1 MGCGVWGVG
10 MRESTSS
17 RFRGLSAS
25 TRPRRHRAEFWL
37 TYVSRSRNALC
48 MSPSPTPPT
57 PIGGVSSHE
66 GPPVDP
72 PQSARAR
79 QRAETRERLFEVALR
94 EFRDVGFAAAQI
106 DRIAKSAGVARG
118 TFYFHFPTKDDVL
131 LELAQRVNQR
141 MARRVAVLGDSR
153 PTLRELL
160 NRVNDAISDEI
171 GRVGEAGLLAEML
184 SLYVRRPYDLADAA
198 HSAPS
203 LAEELTRHLRVVA
216 GRGELRGMMP
226 EEQISMVLMSSLFG
240 IYARF
245 SPGPE
250 LRGACS
256 ALVDLFVKGLQ
267 ADPE

>member
-1 MGCGVWGVG
+1 M
-10 MRESTSS
+10 
-17 RFRGLSAS
+17 
-25 TRPRRHRAEFWL
+25 
-37 TYVSRSRNALC
+37 
-48 MSPSPTPPT
+48 
-57 PIGGVSSHE
+57 
-66 GPPVDP
+66 DP

-79 QRAETRERLFEVALR
+79 QREETRERLFEVALR
-94 EFRDVGFAAAQI
+94 EFREVGFAAAQI
-106 DRIAKSAGVARG
+106 DRISKSAGVARG

-141 MARRVAVLGDSR
+141 IARRVAVLGESR

-160 NRVNDAISDEI
+160 TQLNDAISDEI

-184 SLYVRRPYDLADAA
+184 SLYVRRPYDLADSA

-203 LAEELTRHLRVVA
+203 LAQELTRHLRVVA
-216 GRGELRGMMP
+216 GRGEMRAKMP

-250 LRGACS
+250 LRDACS
-256 ALVDLFVKGLQ
+256 ALVDLFVNGLQ
-267 ADPE
+267 ADSESAPEGPS